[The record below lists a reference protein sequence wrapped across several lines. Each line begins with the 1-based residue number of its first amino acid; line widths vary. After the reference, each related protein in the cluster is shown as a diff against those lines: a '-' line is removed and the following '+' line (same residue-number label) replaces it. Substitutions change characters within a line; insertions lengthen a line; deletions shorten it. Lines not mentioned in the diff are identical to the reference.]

1 MKTILPLTLGLGAAL
16 LSPFIHAEE
25 ELAPPDVDFYAE
37 AQMLRVDL
45 APYGFDTTD
54 GLDIRLGMWLN
65 SVDIGGN
72 SRLGLEAGF
81 LRNSEDSNDRQFE
94 RAPESNETPINGT
107 PIDSVRISEENSLR
121 LNGITVG
128 VVWQTKRWVYLKG
141 GAYIY
146 DFKLE
151 NSQQRAF
158 LDNNSD
164 TVATVNEA
172 PTNDSQSGIAPY
184 ISVGLAIPVLDKLS
198 FTADYRQTQLESEN
212 FGSFGVGIRF
222 SN

>member
-1 MKTILPLTLGLGAAL
+1 
-16 LSPFIHAEE
+16 
-25 ELAPPDVDFYAE
+25 
-37 AQMLRVDL
+37 
-45 APYGFDTTD
+45 
-54 GLDIRLGMWLN
+54 
-65 SVDIGGN
+65 
-72 SRLGLEAGF
+72 
-81 LRNSEDSNDRQFE
+81 
-94 RAPESNETPINGT
+94 
-107 PIDSVRISEENSLR
+107 
-121 LNGITVG
+121 
-128 VVWQTKRWVYLKG
+128 VWQTKRWVYLKG

-198 FTADYRQTQLESEN
+198 VTADYRQTQLESEN
-212 FGSFGVGIRF
+212 F
-222 SN
+222 